1 MSKSS
6 PNTPHGIVL
15 LVASDVQDK
24 TLREETIPLDD
35 YYDKLHPMIDS
46 DDFRKRG
53 RIRRIHGRIFNYDG
67 NLDQEFTNEYN
78 DSGALSRSRVV
89 HADGTVLEN

>member
-67 NLDQEFTNEYN
+67 NPQFCESVSTENLTL
-78 DSGALSRSRVV
+78 GPMLSS
-89 HADGTVLEN
+89 